1 MNLGTSSDVVRPDSL
16 FVRKILAIKDKSDHS
31 CLDTLVLSDL
41 LFGLLNRRSWLEVE
55 RSLISV
61 KCLKKKSSEQRRL
74 ARQKSELRLTLLSYL
89 L

>member
-31 CLDTLVLSDL
+31 CLDTLVLGDL

-55 RSLISV
+55 GSLISV
-61 KCLKKKSSEQRRL
+61 KCL
-74 ARQKSELRLTLLSYL
+74 
-89 L
+89 

>member
-1 MNLGTSSDVVRPDSL
+1 MNLGTCSDVVRPDGL

-55 RSLISV
+55 GSLVSV
-61 KCLKKKSSEQRRL
+61 KCLYKKSSEQRRL
-74 ARQKSELRLTLLSYL
+74 ARWKSCLRPTLMSYL